1 MYGFYPSIIAH
12 QLQQAVKD
20 YLRLS
25 FSTTTPFFAGMLERF
40 IDTPDLLSKGPYLSI
55 KLPFSKGKDQADF
68 FPDVPLGFTPH
79 LHQEIAFQHIGADFK
94 STLVA
99 TGTGSGKT
107 ECFQIPTLNYCY
119 QQSA

>member
-1 MYGFYPSIIAH
+1 MNPIILAN
-12 QLQQAVKD
+12 QLKQAVND

-25 FSTTTPFFAGMLERF
+25 FATTTPFFEGMLERF
-40 IDTPDLLSKGPYLSI
+40 ITLPGGVSKGPYLSI
-55 KLPFSKGKDQADF
+55 KLPFSKSKGESDF

-79 LHQEIAFQHIGADFK
+79 LHQEKAFQRIGVDYK

-107 ECFQIPTLNYCY
+107 ECF
-119 QQSA
+119 